1 MKAKKFFIIF
11 LSVIVGAIGIIA
23 AANYRLDY
31 YGIFH
36 PEQEVFTTG
45 INDRFVKMRYLLLND
60 NFKKYDSYLWGSSR
74 VMKMDTKV
82 TGERTYN
89 FGEPAGMF
97 QDYLIQLNLLL
108 KHGAQINTIYLGIDE
123 FTYLRDYSRIKTNAF
138 GYLYQEDL
146 PKDMEA
152 FSYYLFRPS
161 IISHA
166 LREKEGEAGIT
177 LLHTTGTRFV
187 PEYVEANIEKN
198 PDEYVHLKKFS
209 EPITIDEDDEN
220 YQYNLNTLKDII
232 DTCKKHQ
239 ISLRI
244 FFNPIEDKRYLANNI
259 MWINRFKKDL
269 AHLTPFWDFSGINY
283 VTANNYFWY
292 DRMHPRAFIC
302 DKILDTVSGQN
313 QMTWVPDFGVYVT
326 EENVDELCEKA
337 VRDREAYDPNH
348 EQWVP
353 GAEERAV
360 MTKRVNYPW

>member
-1 MKAKKFFIIF
+1 MEPKKFFAIF

-31 YGIFH
+31 YGVFH
-36 PEQEVFTTG
+36 PEKEIFTTG
-45 INDRFVKMRYLLLND
+45 INDRFVKMKYLLLND

-74 VMKMDTKV
+74 VMKMDTQI
-82 TGERTYN
+82 TGEKTYN

-97 QDYLIQLNLLL
+97 QDYLVQLNLLL
-108 KHGAQINTIYLGIDE
+108 KHNAHINTIYLGIDE
-123 FTYLRDYSRIKTNAF
+123 FTYLRDYSYVGAQAF
-138 GYLYQEDL
+138 GYLYQENL
-146 PKDMEA
+146 QKDTEA

-187 PEYVEANIEKN
+187 PEYIEANIEKD
-198 PDEYVHLKKFS
+198 PQEYVQLKKFS
-209 EPITIDEDDEN
+209 EPITIDENDEN
-220 YQYNLNTLKDII
+220 YQYNLNTLKNII
-232 DTCKKHQ
+232 DICKKHQ

-283 VTANNYFWY
+283 VTVNNYFWY

-313 QMTWVPDFGVYVT
+313 QITWVPDFGVYVT
-326 EENVDELCEKA
+326 EENVDAFCEKA

-353 GAEERAV
+353 SAEERAV